1 LTNQAKCGIIYTVK
15 EREVHKPMIRK
26 DELREPRNAFYWVE
40 KVLADN
46 RDYYLTKEEIY
57 ARIPRDSE
65 DVPIVTISSLESA
78 IRMLACRRE
87 INVEWVNGK
96 RYFGYN
102 EGEYRR

>member
-1 LTNQAKCGIIYTVK
+1 
-15 EREVHKPMIRK
+15 MIRK
-26 DELREPRNAFYWVE
+26 TDIQKPRDAFYWVE
-40 KVLADN
+40 RVLEEN
-46 RDYYLTKEEIY
+46 KDYYLTKEEIY

-65 DVPIVTISSLESA
+65 DVPIVTISSLENA